1 VVRPYAFRAQPVNV
15 ALRDCRLPRLL
26 DHRGGD
32 ALRFL
37 AREVCSQVRLAVHA
51 TDRSGAERGDCP

>member
-37 AREVCSQVRLAVHA
+37 AGEACEQVRINRLLI
-51 TDRSGAERGDCP
+51 G